1 MNSVVLPGES
11 ENHCRF
17 CFDVYQVPVFLACGH
32 SVCAG
37 CARNMLDYE
46 ILKALRAPAPIAAV
60 VAGTDAKPLEQAY
73 EIRCPHCNDPT
84 PMTREGGVGALKVN
98 EPLKEAI
105 ERYLRGAFVVGIWH
119 LEFLHFDLSRSDSL
133 ASCLIGF

>member
-46 ILKALRAPAPIAAV
+46 ILKVWL
-60 VAGTDAKPLEQAY
+60 
-73 EIRCPHCNDPT
+73 
-84 PMTREGGVGALKVN
+84 
-98 EPLKEAI
+98 
-105 ERYLRGAFVVGIWH
+105 
-119 LEFLHFDLSRSDSL
+119 
-133 ASCLIGF
+133 

>member
-46 ILKALRAPAPIAAV
+46 ILKV
-60 VAGTDAKPLEQAY
+60 
-73 EIRCPHCNDPT
+73 
-84 PMTREGGVGALKVN
+84 
-98 EPLKEAI
+98 
-105 ERYLRGAFVVGIWH
+105 WH
-119 LEFLHFDLSRSDSL
+119 FGCFFFFYLHFAKHWARSERRS
-133 ASCLIGF
+133 

>member
-32 SVCAG
+32 SVCTG

-46 ILKALRAPAPIAAV
+46 ILKVWHFAMCCVHLRQHSA
-60 VAGTDAKPLEQAY
+60 
-73 EIRCPHCNDPT
+73 R
-84 PMTREGGVGALKVN
+84 
-98 EPLKEAI
+98 
-105 ERYLRGAFVVGIWH
+105 F
-119 LEFLHFDLSRSDSL
+119 
-133 ASCLIGF
+133 